1 MLEKIKVNELAK
13 NLNISSKN
21 IIEAL
26 AKFDIQ
32 IKSHATVLEERQL
45 DMIFEVLTQDKD
57 TGDAFSIPKKP
68 AAAKAEEPKKEEP
81 VAEVKAEPVAEPKKE
96 EQPAEKKEK
105 KPSNPQPFQ
114 KREKQPKQKSDKPK
128 QERVAVV
135 VNTRSEAVDVNR
147 IEKVDRIEEEMVTGR
162 FKDNMQSKQKIK
174 KGNSNKFQTKKDK
187 FNNKMQQH
195 VKKEMPQV
203 KLEIEVPD
211 EISVGELASRMKK
224 TAVDVIKKLMTLGMM
239 ASVSDMIDFDTAC
252 IVAEEFEITVKKE
265 VIITAEESIMMDL
278 EDREEDLLPRS
289 PVVVVMGH
297 VDHGKTSL
305 LDYIRNANVTA
316 GEAGGITQH
325 IGAYRV
331 HLKDRDITFLDTP
344 GHEAFTAMRA
354 RGAQVTDIAI
364 LVVAADDGIMPQTIE
379 AINHAKAANVSVIV
393 AINKIDKEGANP
405 DRVRQELTEHGIIPE
420 EWGGDTICVEVSAK
434 HGTNVDELLETV
446 LLVADMGE
454 LKANPNRQ
462 ARGTVIESKLDKGR
476 GAVATVLVQNGTLR
490 VGDVLVAGTSVG
502 RVRAM
507 IDDKGKR
514 VEEAGPSVP
523 VEILGMSSVPDGGDP
538 FYVVED
544 EKKAR
549 DVAEERVN
557 KAKAEALASA
567 QKASLDS
574 LFSQIEEGKMKELN
588 IIVKADVQGSVEA
601 VKQSLEK
608 ISNEEVRVRVIH
620 GGVGGVNES
629 DIMLASASNAII
641 VGFNVRP
648 DANAIASAE
657 RAEVEIRLYRIIYD
671 AIEEIEAA
679 MKGMLEP
686 KFKEV
691 VLGHAEIRQTFKVS
705 GVGTIGGSYVTDG
718 KISRNSQVRIVR
730 DSIVIHEGVLD
741 SLKRFKDDVKEVS
754 SGYECG
760 LGIENYNDIKEGDV
774 IESFI
779 MEEVKQ

>member
-1 MLEKIKVNELAK
+1 
-13 NLNISSKN
+13 
-21 IIEAL
+21 
-26 AKFDIQ
+26 
-32 IKSHATVLEERQL
+32 
-45 DMIFEVLTQDKD
+45 
-57 TGDAFSIPKKP
+57 
-68 AAAKAEEPKKEEP
+68 
-81 VAEVKAEPVAEPKKE
+81 
-96 EQPAEKKEK
+96 
-105 KPSNPQPFQ
+105 
-114 KREKQPKQKSDKPK
+114 
-128 QERVAVV
+128 
-135 VNTRSEAVDVNR
+135 
-147 IEKVDRIEEEMVTGR
+147 
-162 FKDNMQSKQKIK
+162 
-174 KGNSNKFQTKKDK
+174 
-187 FNNKMQQH
+187 
-195 VKKEMPQV
+195 
-203 KLEIEVPD
+203 
-211 EISVGELASRMKK
+211 
-224 TAVDVIKKLMTLGMM
+224 
-239 ASVSDMIDFDTAC
+239 
-252 IVAEEFEITVKKE
+252 
-265 VIITAEESIMMDL
+265 
-278 EDREEDLLPRS
+278 
-289 PVVVVMGH
+289 
-297 VDHGKTSL
+297 
-305 LDYIRNANVTA
+305 
-316 GEAGGITQH
+316 
-325 IGAYRV
+325 
-331 HLKDRDITFLDTP
+331 
-344 GHEAFTAMRA
+344 
-354 RGAQVTDIAI
+354 
-364 LVVAADDGIMPQTIE
+364 
-379 AINHAKAANVSVIV
+379 
-393 AINKIDKEGANP
+393 
-405 DRVRQELTEHGIIPE
+405 
-420 EWGGDTICVEVSAK
+420 
-434 HGTNVDELLETV
+434 
-446 LLVADMGE
+446 DMGE

-476 GAVATVLVQNGTLR
+476 GAVATVLVQNGTLHI
-490 VGDVLVAGTSVG
+490 GDVLVAGTSVG

-523 VEILGMSSVPDGGDP
+523 VEILGMSSVPDGGDL